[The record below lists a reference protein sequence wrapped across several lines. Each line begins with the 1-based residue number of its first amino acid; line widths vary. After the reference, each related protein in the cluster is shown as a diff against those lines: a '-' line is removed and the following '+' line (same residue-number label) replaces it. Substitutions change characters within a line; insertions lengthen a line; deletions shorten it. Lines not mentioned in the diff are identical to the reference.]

1 VQNQPR
7 YIRPSLRASI
17 KALLIGLLVMLVPS
31 GALFAAGQ
39 SSKPGITVK
48 VSPAT
53 QSVQQGQTAGYVVSL
68 TSTGGFTGTVGLT
81 VAGLPGGSSAAFSPA
96 SVTLGSG
103 STSTATMNITTAP
116 TTPAGTNALTITGT
130 SGKISG
136 SVAASLTVNYRIS
149 ASFSLSAT
157 PASVTV
163 PPGATAAYTLQ
174 LTRNNFTGPITLS
187 VLGGLPAG
195 ALATF
200 SPNPV
205 TGASST
211 LQIATTAGSPDG
223 SYNLYLVGTGQD
235 AAGKTQYAYANA
247 QLVLDSTKKQF
258 TLSGNLPEAL
268 APGTSV
274 ALDLRIS
281 NPNTNPLSLTNLSVS
296 LAGVNRTAD
305 AISKNL
311 SCTVSDYTL
320 TQYSGPYPLSVPP
333 DSSSLPPGSSSLS
346 GLRIA
351 SSGWPRIGM
360 LDTRTNQDGCKGA
373 TLQLAYSG
381 SGQGN

>member
-1 VQNQPR
+1 VRTQPR
-7 YIRPSLRASI
+7 YTRPSLRASI
-17 KALLIGLLVMLVPS
+17 KVLLIGLLAILVPS

-39 SSKPGITVK
+39 SSKPGITVQ
-48 VSPAT
+48 VSPAS
-53 QSVQQGQTAGYVVSL
+53 QSVQQGQTAGYVLSL

-103 STSTATMNITTAP
+103 SPSTATMNITTAP
-116 TTPAGTNALTITGT
+116 TTPAGTNALTIMGT

-149 ASFSLSAT
+149 ASFSVSAT

-205 TGASST
+205 TGGSST
-211 LQIATTAGSPDG
+211 LQISTTAGSPDG
-223 SYNLYLVGTGQD
+223 SYNLSLVGSGPD

-247 QLVLDSTKKQF
+247 LLVLDSTKKQF
-258 TLSGNLPEAL
+258 TLSGNLPGL
-268 APGTSV
+268 LTPGASV

-281 NPNTNPLSLTNLSVS
+281 NPNSKPLSLTNLSVS
-296 LAGVNRTAD
+296 LAGVNRTAE
-305 AISKNL
+305 AISRNL
-311 SCTVSDYTL
+311 PCTVSDYTL
-320 TQYSGPYPLSVPP
+320 TQYSGPYPLSAPP
-333 DSSSLPPGSSSLS
+333 DSSSLS
-346 GLRIA
+346 GLGIA